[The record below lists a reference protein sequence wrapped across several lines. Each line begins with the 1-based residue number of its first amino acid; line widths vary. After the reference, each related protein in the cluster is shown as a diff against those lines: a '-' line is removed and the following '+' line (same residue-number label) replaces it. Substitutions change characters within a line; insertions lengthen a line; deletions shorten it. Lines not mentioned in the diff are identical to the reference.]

1 MLNKLAKA
9 SERLSSEHLK
19 IISNTGW
26 LFASKVFRM
35 LVSLFVGAWVARY
48 LGPDQY
54 GGLQY
59 ALSFSSF
66 FLPLSTAQMSPVIT
80 RDLVRDRSSS
90 HTILG
95 TAFTLQLLGGAIAT
109 LVCFAFS
116 FLIFPSS
123 PQINVLVGIVALKF
137 VFNSFQPI
145 ENWFESQVASKF
157 TVFADNIA
165 FITSTTIKILLI
177 LNQASVIAFAIAIS
191 LEALFYSISLIV
203 LYRKSQQ
210 NILDWRV
217 DFSSLCNLAKD
228 SFPLLLSSTACVIYI
243 SVDQVMLGHM
253 IGSDAVGIYAS
264 AAILSEAS
272 VFLPVV
278 ISSSIYPLIIRSQ
291 ALDRA
296 IYQNRLQTF
305 YDLISLAAYSLILIV
320 LPLAGFL
327 ITSLYGKAYQAAIP
341 ILIVHIWSCLFSFQ
355 GIAQSK
361 WIVAE
366 GLQTFNLY
374 SRLAGL
380 VANVLLN
387 LVLIPVYQGMG
398 AAIATLI
405 SYAIGNYLFFL
416 LIPQTRENAIL
427 MTKALCLPLRL
438 PKLLKAHLA

>member
-1 MLNKLAKA
+1 
-9 SERLSSEHLK
+9 
-19 IISNTGW
+19 
-26 LFASKVFRM
+26 
-35 LVSLFVGAWVARY
+35 
-48 LGPDQY
+48 
-54 GGLQY
+54 
-59 ALSFSSF
+59 
-66 FLPLSTAQMSPVIT
+66 
-80 RDLVRDRSSS
+80 
-90 HTILG
+90 
-95 TAFTLQLLGGAIAT
+95 
-109 LVCFAFS
+109 
-116 FLIFPSS
+116 
-123 PQINVLVGIVALKF
+123 
-137 VFNSFQPI
+137 
-145 ENWFESQVASKF
+145 
-157 TVFADNIA
+157 
-165 FITSTTIKILLI
+165 
-177 LNQASVIAFAIAIS
+177 
-191 LEALFYSISLIV
+191 
-203 LYRKSQQ
+203 
-210 NILDWRV
+210 
-217 DFSSLCNLAKD
+217 
-228 SFPLLLSSTACVIYI
+228 
-243 SVDQVMLGHM
+243 M

-305 YDLISLAAYSLILIV
+305 YDLISLAAYSLILLV
-320 LPLAGFL
+320 LPLASFL

-416 LIPQTRENAIL
+416 LIPQTRGNAIL

-438 PKLLKAHLA
+438 PKLLKAHLS